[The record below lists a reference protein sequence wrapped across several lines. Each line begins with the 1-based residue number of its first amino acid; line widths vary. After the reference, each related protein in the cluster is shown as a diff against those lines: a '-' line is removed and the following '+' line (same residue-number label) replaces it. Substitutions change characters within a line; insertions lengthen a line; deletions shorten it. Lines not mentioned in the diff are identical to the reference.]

1 MQYKTLAL
9 CGSAMV
15 LAVAIACS
23 KTPDTP
29 TAPSSSQPGAAD
41 AAADGSTLKVSAPTP
56 QSPVNNAQPDS
67 VTFVATK
74 SASTFN
80 SGTPLSYQFEIKNAA
95 GANVC
100 NTPTIVGG
108 GTGNTVT

>member
-29 TAPSSSQPGAAD
+29 TAPSSSQPAASD
-41 AAADGSTLKVSAPTP
+41 AAADGSTLKVSAPIP

-67 VTFVATK
+67 LTFVATK
-74 SASTFN
+74 SDFAMGIVIMGFAVVPLRAILNIVLKRIDSDRAASTN
-80 SGTPLSYQFEIKNAA
+80 
-95 GANVC
+95 
-100 NTPTIVGG
+100 
-108 GTGNTVT
+108 